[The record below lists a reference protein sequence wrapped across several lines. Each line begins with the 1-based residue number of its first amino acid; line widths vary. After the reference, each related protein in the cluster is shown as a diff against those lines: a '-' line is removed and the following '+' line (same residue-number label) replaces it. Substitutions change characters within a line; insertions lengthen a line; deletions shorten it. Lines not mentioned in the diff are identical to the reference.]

1 MKSQDIPIIGILLA
15 IGAIVR
21 YLSLM
26 IPGPIVSNLVIA
38 FYCLAVILVIP
49 TFKET
54 LGIGLVA
61 GIICAMVSHSIFPP
75 GNLISEPVGAL
86 VCLLTFLLLRNRIAV
101 SPGIATFLGTLSSGC
116 TFVAVAMLMMA
127 PTIASSYGTMAA
139 FTATIIPIVVLTA
152 VANGII
158 AQILFI
164 PASRALQRIRTG
176 DADARVRTPPA
187 QMYGSADD
195 GAVLAARDFSYT
207 YEGEGKPALRH
218 VDATLRRGEVLLI
231 TGPTAAGKTTL
242 CLAFAGVLHHES
254 GGSISGEISLLGREL
269 GEFNGIGEVSRHIGM
284 MFDDADAQL
293 IFTSVEEEMRS
304 GLENRGLDAE
314 AIEARI
320 TSVMQRCRIDD
331 LRLRAP
337 HTLSGG
343 QKQRVALAVTL
354 ALDPEVIIL
363 DESMSELDGSARGL
377 VISLLGELKAAGKTI
392 IVVDHSIDDLYAIAD
407 KVVVLGDGAI
417 TLQGTPEGI
426 RRHIPAKK
434 EPVRC
439 EPGVPPAP
447 GTAGAPVLSVRDL
460 CQYYG
465 SIRAL
470 DAVSFDIYPGE
481 FVAIVGENGSGK
493 TTLVKHFNGLLRPR
507 SGSVTVSGH
516 NAGVVP
522 VTDLVSHAGLVFQ
535 NPDTMLFENSV
546 SDEVGFGV
554 MNVGI
559 EDAQERIAQ
568 ALDLVHLRDK
578 GLVYPRHLS
587 RGERQ
592 RLAVA
597 CVLAMQPEVIILDEP
612 TTGLD
617 EDESSH
623 MMALMK
629 NLQQRGHTIV
639 MVTHNMQIVGT
650 YAERI
655 IRMQGG
661 RILSDGPVLQGGACA

>member
-38 FYCLAVILVIP
+38 FYCLAIILVIP

-54 LGIGLVA
+54 LGIGIVA

-86 VCLLTFLLLRNRIAV
+86 VCLLTYLLLRNHIAV
-101 SPGIATFLGTLSSGC
+101 SPGIATFLGTLASGS
-116 TFVAVAMLMMA
+116 TFVGVAMLMMA
-127 PTIASSYGTMAA
+127 PAIASSYGTMAA
-139 FTATIIPIVVLTA
+139 FTATIVPIVVLTA
-152 VANGII
+152 GANGVI

-164 PASRALQRIRTG
+164 PASRALQHIRAG
-176 DADARVRTPPA
+176 DSESSGHSPRSSGTPIDDAE
-187 QMYGSADD
+187 
-195 GAVLAARDFSYT
+195 AVLMARDFSYT
-207 YEGEGKPALRH
+207 YEGEKEPAVRHIDAALRC
-218 VDATLRRGEVLLI
+218 GEVLVI

-254 GGSISGEISLLGREL
+254 GGSISGEMYLLGKEFR
-269 GEFNGIGEVSRHIGM
+269 EFNGIGEVSRSIGM

-304 GLENRGLDAE
+304 GLENRGLDPAT
-314 AIEARI
+314 IETRI
-320 TSVMQRCRIDD
+320 SSVMERCGIGD

-354 ALDPEVIIL
+354 ALDPDVLIL
-363 DESMSELDGSARGL
+363 DESMSELDGAARER
-377 VISLLGELKAAGKTI
+377 VISLLGELKSSGKTI
-392 IVVDHSIDDLYAIAD
+392 IVVDHSIEDLCTIAD
-407 KVVVLGDGAI
+407 QVIVMDHGGI
-417 TLQGTPEGI
+417 THRGTPEEVS
-426 RRHIPAKK
+426 RSIPSKMGETAR
-434 EPVRC
+434 EQLL
-439 EPGVPPAP
+439 PAP
-447 GTAGAPVLSVRDL
+447 ATAGTPVLSVQDL

-465 SIRAL
+465 SMCAL

-493 TTLVKHFNGLLRPR
+493 TTLVKHFNGLLRPQ
-507 SGSVTVSGH
+507 SGSVTVSGR
-516 NAGVVP
+516 NATVAP
-522 VTDLVSHAGLVFQ
+522 VTDLVSHVGLVFQ

-546 SDEVGFGV
+546 ADEVAFGV
-554 MNVGI
+554 MNTGI
-559 EDAQERIAQ
+559 EDASGRIAQ
-568 ALDLVHLRDK
+568 ALALVELADK
-578 GLVYPRHLS
+578 GAVYPRHLS

-597 CVLAMQPEVIILDEP
+597 CVLAMQPEMIILDEP

-617 EDESSH
+617 DGESGR

-629 NLQQRGHTIV
+629 DLQQRGHTIV
-639 MVTHNMQIVGT
+639 MVTHNMQIVEA

-661 RILSDGPVLQGGACA
+661 KIVNDSRVRREGACA

>member
-49 TFKET
+49 TFKEA
-54 LGIGLVA
+54 LGIGIVA

-86 VCLLTFLLLRNRIAV
+86 VCLLTFLLLRNHIAI
-101 SPGIATFLGTLSSGC
+101 SPGIATFLGTLASGC

-127 PTIASSYGTMAA
+127 PAIASNYGTMAA

-164 PASRALQRIRTG
+164 PASRALQRFRSG
-176 DADARVRTPPA
+176 DADVRVRTPSA
-187 QMYGSADD
+187 TVLSSADD
-195 GAVLAARDFSYT
+195 GTILAARDFSYT
-207 YEGEGKPALRH
+207 YEGEERPALRH
-218 VDATLRRGEVLLI
+218 VDTALRRGEVLLI

-293 IFTSVEEEMRS
+293 IFTSVEEEMQS
-304 GLENRGLDAE
+304 GLENRGLDPE
-314 AIEARI
+314 TIEARI
-320 TSVMQRCRIDD
+320 TSVMERCGIGD
-331 LRLRAP
+331 LRIRAP

-354 ALDPEVIIL
+354 ALDPEIIIL
-363 DESMSELDGSARGL
+363 DESMSELDGAARGL
-377 VISLLGELKAAGKTI
+377 VISLLGELKSAGKTV
-392 IVVDHSIDDLYAIAD
+392 IVVDHSIDDLCAIAD
-407 KVVVLGDGAI
+407 RVIVLGDGAI
-417 TLQGTPEGI
+417 TLQGTPETI
-426 RRHIPAKK
+426 RQHITAKK
-434 EPVRC
+434 S
-439 EPGVPPAP
+439 VPREQVLAPAH
-447 GTAGAPVLSVRDL
+447 GTARAPVLSVKDL

-493 TTLVKHFNGLLRPR
+493 TTLVKHFNGLLRPK
-507 SGSVTVSGH
+507 SGSVTVSGC
-516 NAGVVP
+516 NAGAAA

-559 EDAQERIAQ
+559 EDAQERITQ
-568 ALDLVHLRDK
+568 ALDLVHLADK
-578 GLVYPRHLS
+578 RSVYPRHLS

-617 EDESSH
+617 EGESSY

-629 NLQQRGHTIV
+629 DLQQRGHTIV
-639 MVTHNMQIVGT
+639 MVTHNMQIVEA

-661 RILSDGPVLQGGACA
+661 QILSDGPVARGGACI